1 MCDVDGYIFSPEGIE
16 FCEDME
22 LNPHKMV
29 THIETYDAVDKHD
42 KHVAAKQAEKLEEG
56 LI

>member
-22 LNPHKMV
+22 LNPHRMV

-42 KHVAAKQAEKLEEG
+42 KHVAAKQSEKLEEG